1 EGASSTTSLSAKPKP
16 GTRLPFLLKLEQAVE
31 LGLINSR
38 EYQDFREN
46 LYMVALPVTLQRFAF
61 SAQFFA
67 FEQYVRRWAGSQA
80 QGGHRN
86 DSTFSSNVGV
96 AKLFSTGALMLFNFA
111 NQTVFNLTGMGR
123 SVTSQ
128 SAINFDLIQP
138 LLRGGGRA
146 VTLEPLTQAERN
158 LLYEIREFA
167 RFPNTFYLA
176 IASAG
181 GGGGRLRGVAFQPT
195 GVLAAPV
202 FSPATGL
209 GSAGLTPGVFA
220 TPNVTGNPG
229 LQARVGTAGQIGL
242 QVALAAPVS
251 GYLTTLLQAAQ
262 MKVDEYSIEKLEDY
276 LKLAKALEEGGDIS
290 GLQVDQF
297 EQ

>member
-1 EGASSTTSLSAKPKP
+1 QT
-16 GTRLPFLLKLEQAVE
+16 
-31 LGLINSR
+31 
-38 EYQDFREN
+38 
-46 LYMVALPVTLQRFAF
+46 
-61 SAQFFA
+61 
-67 FEQYVRRWAGSQA
+67 

-86 DSTFSSNVGV
+86 DSTFNSNVGV

-111 NQTVFNLTGMGR
+111 NQTVFNLTGMGK

-128 SAINFDLIQP
+128 STVNFDLIQP

-167 RFPNTFYLA
+167 RFRKTFYVA
-176 IASAG
+176 IAG
-181 GGGGRLRGVAFQPT
+181 GGGGSITGAAFQPT

-202 FSPATGL
+202 FSPTTGL

-262 MKVDEYSIEKLEDY
+262 MKVDEY
-276 LKLAKALEEGGDIS
+276 
-290 GLQVDQF
+290 
-297 EQ
+297 